1 MENIE
6 ISYTA
11 RYVPPEV
18 IDNQRLTEFMDTSDE
33 WISQRT
39 GIKKRHISLNESTA
53 DLAEKV
59 AEKLL
64 TKSGW
69 NPNSLDLIIVAT
81 MSPNSFTP
89 ATAAI
94 VQGRISADNAVCF
107 DISAACSGYI
117 YGLSIV
123 EAMLRNMN
131 LKRAMLIGSE
141 NLSKLIDWNDR
152 STAVL
157 FGDGAAGALI
167 ELKEDTDSKFI
178 SSDLKTIGN
187 EAEFLTAGITDPLE
201 KFPDLDSIRKYTTF
215 KMDGRRVY
223 TFATREVPQ
232 SILRA
237 VQKANFSLEDIDYF
251 ILHQANSRIIRQ
263 VAKKLKQDEEKFPI
277 NIDNFGNT
285 SAASEPLLLDELI
298 ENGTVKRGMTLAL
311 SGFGGGLTVGTHIIK
326 Y

>member
-187 EAEFLTAGITDPLE
+187 EAEFLIQLSKWMAEEYILLRLG
-201 KFPDLDSIRKYTTF
+201 KFPNLF
-215 KMDGRRVY
+215 
-223 TFATREVPQ
+223 
-232 SILRA
+232 
-237 VQKANFSLEDIDYF
+237 
-251 ILHQANSRIIRQ
+251 
-263 VAKKLKQDEEKFPI
+263 
-277 NIDNFGNT
+277 
-285 SAASEPLLLDELI
+285 
-298 ENGTVKRGMTLAL
+298 
-311 SGFGGGLTVGTHIIK
+311 
-326 Y
+326 

>member
-64 TKSGW
+64 IKSGW

-167 ELKEDTDSKFI
+167 EL
-178 SSDLKTIGN
+178 
-187 EAEFLTAGITDPLE
+187 
-201 KFPDLDSIRKYTTF
+201 
-215 KMDGRRVY
+215 
-223 TFATREVPQ
+223 
-232 SILRA
+232 
-237 VQKANFSLEDIDYF
+237 
-251 ILHQANSRIIRQ
+251 
-263 VAKKLKQDEEKFPI
+263 
-277 NIDNFGNT
+277 
-285 SAASEPLLLDELI
+285 
-298 ENGTVKRGMTLAL
+298 
-311 SGFGGGLTVGTHIIK
+311 
-326 Y
+326 

>member
-1 MENIE
+1 MQF
-6 ISYTA
+6 
-11 RYVPPEV
+11 V
-18 IDNQRLTEFMDTSDE
+18 
-33 WISQRT
+33 
-39 GIKKRHISLNESTA
+39 
-53 DLAEKV
+53 
-59 AEKLL
+59 
-64 TKSGW
+64 
-69 NPNSLDLIIVAT
+69 LI
-81 MSPNSFTP
+81 FQLH
-89 ATAAI
+89 
-94 VQGRISADNAVCF
+94 VQD
-107 DISAACSGYI
+107 I

-187 EAEFLTAGITDPLE
+187 EAEFLTAGITNPLE

-237 VQKANFSLEDIDYF
+237 VQKANLSLEDIDYF

-277 NIDNFGNT
+277 NIDSFGNT